1 MMDGDASAG
10 RTDPAAPPE
19 TPATARTAPV
29 PKQKRPGPYRVPP
42 REHRNGL
49 LIVNTG
55 DGKGKTTAALGLLLR
70 ATGRE
75 MRVGMFQFVNRMR
88 DTGDHRAARRLG
100 VEITPLGVGCTIG
113 REDVTEDATM
123 ARLAWEHCANVLR
136 AGEYDV
142 LILDE
147 LTLPMHW
154 GWLDVPAVIVA
165 LQARPVGVHV
175 VVTGRY
181 APQSL
186 IDAADLVTDMRVIKH
201 PYRDQG
207 LTAQAGI
214 DV

>member
-1 MMDGDASAG
+1 
-10 RTDPAAPPE
+10 
-19 TPATARTAPV
+19 
-29 PKQKRPGPYRVPP
+29 
-42 REHRNGL
+42 L

-70 ATGRE
+70 ATGRG
-75 MRVGMFQFVNRMR
+75 MHVGMFQFVKRMR
-88 DTGDHRAARRLG
+88 ETGDHRAARRLG
-100 VEITPLGVGCTIG
+100 VEIMPYGVGCTIG
-113 REDVTEDATM
+113 RDDVTEDA
-123 ARLAWEHCANVLR
+123 AVAQLAWEHCARLLA

-154 GWLDVPAVIVA
+154 GWLDGSAVIHA
-165 LQARPVGVHV
+165 LQERPVGVHV

-201 PYRDQG
+201 PYRDRG

>member
-1 MMDGDASAG
+1 MTDAGSPG
-10 RTDPAAPPE
+10 RSGPTAPPE
-19 TPATARTAPV
+19 IPATPRTAPV
-29 PKQKRPGPYRVPP
+29 PKRKKPGPYRLPA
-42 REHRNGL
+42 REHRHGL

-70 ATGRE
+70 ATGRD
-75 MRVGMFQFVNRMR
+75 MRVGMFQFVKRMR
-88 DTGDHRAARRLG
+88 ETGDHRAARRLG

-113 REDVTEDATM
+113 RDEVTEDA
-123 ARLAWEHCANVLR
+123 AVAQAAWEHCATVLR
-136 AGEYDV
+136 TGDYDV

-154 GWLDVPAVIVA
+154 GWLDVPAVVRS
-165 LQARPVGVHV
+165 LQNRPVGVHV

-181 APQSL
+181 APQPL
-186 IDAADLVTDMRVIKH
+186 IDAADLVTDMRMIKH